1 MIKLKNSMSK
11 SKKCPKSCDLGQIH
25 LFRGWRRQPVRA
37 KKARLFGIVGVICCN
52 AAELMYQNEKMFDGL
67 AGVFESVHPPSGL
80 GELG

>member
-1 MIKLKNSMSK
+1 
-11 SKKCPKSCDLGQIH
+11 
-25 LFRGWRRQPVRA
+25 VRA